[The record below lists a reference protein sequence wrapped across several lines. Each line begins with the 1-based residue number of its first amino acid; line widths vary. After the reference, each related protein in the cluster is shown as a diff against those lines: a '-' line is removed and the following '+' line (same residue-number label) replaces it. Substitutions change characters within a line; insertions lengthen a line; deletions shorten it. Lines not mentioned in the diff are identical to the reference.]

1 MVFGFSLHGFEI
13 ENTFHNKDLVFKYSI
28 TIIII
33 IIIIVGHSLEPKP
46 KRNEILAQ

>member
-33 IIIIVGHSLEPKP
+33 IIIVGHSLEPKP

>member
-46 KRNEILAQ
+46 KRYEILAQ

>member
-33 IIIIVGHSLEPKP
+33 IIVGSQFG
-46 KRNEILAQ
+46 AQAQKV

>member
-28 TIIII
+28 I
-33 IIIIVGHSLEPKP
+33 IIIIVGSQFG
-46 KRNEILAQ
+46 AQAQKV

>member
-28 TIIII
+28 IIII
-33 IIIIVGHSLEPKP
+33 IIIIVGSQFG
-46 KRNEILAQ
+46 AQAQKV

>member
-28 TIIII
+28 IIII
-33 IIIIVGHSLEPKP
+33 IIIIVGSQFG
-46 KRNEILAQ
+46 A